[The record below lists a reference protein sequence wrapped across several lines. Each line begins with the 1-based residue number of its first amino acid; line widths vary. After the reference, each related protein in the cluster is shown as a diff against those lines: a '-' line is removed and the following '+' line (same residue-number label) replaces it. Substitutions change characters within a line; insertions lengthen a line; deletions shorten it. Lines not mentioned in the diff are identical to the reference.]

1 MCIAILAKPGKRLTE
16 EQIKQCWKNNS
27 DGAGFAYISNAE
39 MVVVKELKKVK
50 RFIKLYNKHEAA
62 SRNSPMLIHFRVRT
76 HGEISI
82 SNTQPIQISN
92 RCTFIHNG
100 VIAAMPDNPVHS
112 DTVMFK
118 NYVLRYM
125 NDGFHTKPKVLTMIE
140 RIAGFS
146 KLVFLHTDGTYSIV
160 QESVGKWEDDIWY
173 SNESHKTWVVKKKN
187 TTTVQT
193 GVQSAY
199 QSRQSCVFDT
209 VPNRLLPTTSQTPAP
224 IATVARGLNEINL
237 AEKNKNNILLPY
249 QNDMK
254 CHGCKK
260 PFFVSHKWFMIY
272 GKHRVC
278 ESCMKDYA
286 DLRVVPT
293 SSGSVVHSAGP
304 WSNDAADLNGR
315 WMD

>member
-16 EQIKQCWKNNS
+16 EQIKNCWKNNS

-50 RFIKLYNKHEAA
+50 RFIKLYKKHEAT
-62 SRNSPMLIHFRVRT
+62 SKNSPMLIHFRIRT
-76 HGEISI
+76 HGEVSI

-100 VIAAMPDNPVHS
+100 VIGAMPDNPVHS

-118 NYVLRYM
+118 NYILRYM
-125 NDGFHTKPKVLTMIE
+125 NDGFHTKPKILTMIE
-140 RIAGFS
+140 RITGFS

-160 QESVGKWEDDIWY
+160 QESLGKWEENIWY
-173 SNESHKTWVVKKKN
+173 SNESHKTWVTKKKS

-193 GVQSAY
+193 GVYNAY
-199 QSRQSCVFDT
+199 PRNQGCVFDT
-209 VPNRLLPTTSQTPAP
+209 IPQRLLPTTTPTP
-224 IATVARGLNEINL
+224 TTTIAETKGLNQIKIE
-237 AEKNKNNILLPY
+237 EKNKNNILLPF

-260 PFFVSHKWFMIY
+260 QFFISHKWFLIY
-272 GKHRVC
+272 NKYRVC
-278 ESCMKDYA
+278 ESCIKDYK

-293 SSGSVVHSAGP
+293 SSGSIVQSAGP
-304 WSNDAADLNGR
+304 WNNDMEDLYGRRAD
-315 WMD
+315 